1 MHTLR
6 KLPQASPKA
15 KIANVIAGST
25 VCVCK
30 PYVAGFIDYTW
41 ANRKNRRVRKTVYEW
56 TPGRSKKGDTVGVVS
71 PRPTQADSLLCL
83 QRFDVRG
90 EIANALLHFGAMP
103 MAKTP
108 EKLTPNG
115 HLLGTVDRDIRL
127 PFDGDRKSTR
137 LNSSHVRHSY
147 AVF

>member
-41 ANRKNRRVRKTVYEW
+41 ANRQNRRVRKTVYEW
-56 TPGRSKKGDTVGVVS
+56 TTGRSKKRGHRGGGVPS
-71 PRPTQADSLLCL
+71 PDAGRFPTLPAAIRCTWSDC
-83 QRFDVRG
+83 QRAV
-90 EIANALLHFGAMP
+90 HFGAMP

-115 HLLGTVDRDIRL
+115 HLLG
-127 PFDGDRKSTR
+127 
-137 LNSSHVRHSY
+137 
-147 AVF
+147 